1 VVSLLNLSRDYFLIS
16 LLFTPYPKNRRAIPT
31 YSHLTPYIVMAG
43 TVYVVTGSNRGI
55 GLGLV
60 KVLLSRP
67 SSTIIATV
75 RSEEA
80 HKALKEGI
88 SGIAIGP
95 GSSLHVVQ
103 LDFSVAVS
111 PKTVR
116 DVIVSTGLVAEEGRG
131 IDVLINNAGG
141 PYPMVTALE
150 TQAEHMRA
158 AFETNTIAP
167 LLVFQGLWPLMQK
180 SKIRKLIMVS
190 SSLGSIEQMDPSP
203 AGAYGPSRC
212 AQNWLCKAL
221 HQENKDAGLIVIAI
235 HPGWVQTRAGQLVAD
250 DWGYSPGPPV
260 TVEESVE
267 GILKVTDGATKESS
281 GKFLTWEGKSL
292 AW

>member
-1 VVSLLNLSRDYFLIS
+1 
-16 LLFTPYPKNRRAIPT
+16 
-31 YSHLTPYIVMAG
+31 MAG

-55 GLGLV
+55 GLGIV

-67 SSTIIATV
+67 SSTVIATV
-75 RSEEA
+75 RSESA
-80 HKALKEGI
+80 SKALMEGV
-88 SGIAIGP
+88 SGIEMGP
-95 GSSLHVVQ
+95 RSSLHVVEF
-103 LDFSVAVS
+103 DFSMAIS
-111 PKTVR
+111 PQTVR
-116 DVIVSTGLVAEEGRG
+116 DVILSTGVVAEEEGKG

-141 PYPMVTALE
+141 PYPMVPALE

-180 SKIRKLIMVS
+180 SKTRKLIMIS
-190 SSLGSIEQMDPSP
+190 SSLGSIEQMDLLP

-212 AQNWLCKAL
+212 AQNWICKAL
-221 HQENKDAGLIVIAI
+221 HLENKEAGLIVVAL

-250 DWGYSPGPPV
+250 DWGYSAGPPV
-260 TVEESVE
+260 TIEESVG
-267 GILKVTDGATKESS
+267 GILKVIDAATQETS